1 MNNPANTQFGE
12 EMRLI
17 RVHLNWSI
25 KEMAQRLGIVP
36 ATLSNY
42 ERGRVPPV
50 DIYMKVLEFKKDIK
64 QTLNV

>member
-1 MNNPANTQFGE
+1 MNNPSNTKYGE

-17 RVHLNWSI
+17 RVHLNLSI

-50 DIYMKVLEFKKDIK
+50 DIYMKVIEFKKDIK
-64 QTLNV
+64 HTLSV